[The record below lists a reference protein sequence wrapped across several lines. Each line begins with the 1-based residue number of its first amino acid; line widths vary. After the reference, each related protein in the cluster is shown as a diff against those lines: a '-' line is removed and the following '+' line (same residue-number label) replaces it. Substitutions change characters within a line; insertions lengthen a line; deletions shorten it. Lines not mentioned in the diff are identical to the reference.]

1 MVVTV
6 SNVNVK
12 DKMSNLIDICKF
24 SRLGKLLR
32 VTSWVKRFL
41 FNRQAA
47 KNGTERRVGEL
58 QRSEM
63 ADAERKWIQG
73 SQEELKKGRN

>member
-1 MVVTV
+1 MTV
-6 SNVNVK
+6 ANLNAR

-41 FNRQAA
+41 FNFQAV
-47 KNGTERRVGEL
+47 KNGSEGRVGEL
-58 QRSEM
+58 KRSEM
-63 ADAERKWIQG
+63 AEAEQVD
-73 SQEELKKGRN
+73 